1 MTQRPL
7 ILASIVAVGVL
18 LAVVVYTRGG
28 DKPSA
33 AAAGPAPAAIDA
45 PEPATRITQPP
56 LVVIPALP
64 DRPQPQPR
72 PRPRPSRPA
81 PAATPP
87 PAPPQPAARSTPKPR
102 PKPSTRRGT
111 LKQAPLLA
119 PAK

>member
-7 ILASIVAVGVL
+7 ILASIVAVGIVL
-18 LAVVVYTRGG
+18 ALVVYTRGG
-28 DKPSA
+28 DKQPSA

-56 LVVIPALP
+56 LVAIPPLP
-64 DRPQPQPR
+64 ERPQPR
-72 PRPRPSRPA
+72 PRPRRPR

>member
-1 MTQRPL
+1 MTPRPL

-28 DKPSA
+28 DKQPSA
-33 AAAGPAPAAIDA
+33 ATAGPAPAAIDA

-56 LVVIPALP
+56 LVAIPPLP
-64 DRPQPQPR
+64 ARPQPR
-72 PRPRPSRPA
+72 PRPRRPR

-87 PAPPQPAARSTPKPR
+87 PAPPQPAARSAPKPK

>member
-7 ILASIVAVGVL
+7 ILASIVAVGIL

-56 LVVIPALP
+56 LVAIPALP
-64 DRPQPQPR
+64 QRPQARPR
-72 PRPRPSRPA
+72 PRPRRPA

>member
-1 MTQRPL
+1 MTLRPI
-7 ILASIVAVGVL
+7 ILASIVALGVV

-28 DKPSA
+28 DKQPPA

-56 LVVIPALP
+56 LVAIPALP
-64 DRPQPQPR
+64 NRPQPR
-72 PRPRPSRPA
+72 PRPRRPA